1 MRWSSILSI
10 PKYFSPFLK
19 IQVLV
24 APEENF
30 IILVL
35 QQPELAWTMIV
46 HKYICHHGRESLF
59 LNESLSVMIVKQIYG
74 KSILCAPLREG
85 LKNPSRGIFPLGGSP
100 PPLYGRENLAK
111 KVNGKGG
118 YPPNSGRISK
128 KIRQKN
134 IFCIKKTV
142 FRPIF
147 NKKKVN
153 GKGGYP
159 PSPHSGRIFPK
170 N

>member
-118 YPPNSGRISK
+118 YPPNSGRNFFLKTNGK
-128 KIRQKN
+128 KLTIADEIRQ
-134 IFCIKKTV
+134 IFRQKQHFLPKKHC
-142 FRPIF
+142 F
-147 NKKKVN
+147 
-153 GKGGYP
+153 
-159 PSPHSGRIFPK
+159 
-170 N
+170 